1 MCFID
6 MKVSLFQ
13 KFQLQ
18 TVDDVYKPVPIAE
31 PLKEGEKNML
41 DVPENWKFC
50 ELRSDD
56 RVTIAAD
63 LDTCLCYVTFTRID
77 VIWSYYETHS

>member
-1 MCFID
+1 
-6 MKVSLFQ
+6 
-13 KFQLQ
+13 
-18 TVDDVYKPVPIAE
+18 
-31 PLKEGEKNML
+31 ML

-63 LDTCLCYVTFTRID
+63 LELGKMETGNLP
-77 VIWSYYETHS
+77 VIEMKRHELTEEELKELVAYFARKEELFEPHVSTKEFYEKIILE